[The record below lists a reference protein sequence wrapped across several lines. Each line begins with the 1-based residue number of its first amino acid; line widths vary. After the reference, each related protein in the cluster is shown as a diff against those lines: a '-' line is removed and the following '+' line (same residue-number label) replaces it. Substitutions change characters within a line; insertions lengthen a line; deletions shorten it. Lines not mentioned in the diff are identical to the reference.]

1 MKKFKGVFI
10 FSLFIFVPRR
20 NDESK
25 RKLKGGEI
33 ILDEKMG
40 ISGEAEVEIKISFP
54 EEEAGDGHFR
64 RVEGLKVEG
73 YQSSYW
79 ISRLFEKIG
88 GNLAIAKQLKGNTEN
103 KPEMSNT
110 KKTESFKYRV
120 YNLVFCLLQT
130 RIKS

>member
-1 MKKFKGVFI
+1 
-10 FSLFIFVPRR
+10 
-20 NDESK
+20 
-25 RKLKGGEI
+25 
-33 ILDEKMG
+33 MG

-88 GNLAIAKQLKGNTEN
+88 GNLAIAKQLEEKIGD
-103 KPEMSNT
+103 KPEISNT
-110 KKTESFKYRV
+110 KKIESFK
-120 YNLVFCLLQT
+120 
-130 RIKS
+130 